1 MKRIVLFC
9 AAIAVAAPAYA
20 QLPGVIRKGQEARS
34 KADQVKETA
43 GSFVFSDAE
52 KVELGGQI
60 SAMLRDRFGVV
71 QDRNVTKYVTLV
83 GLTVAKNSSQAGL
96 PWQFIVLDTDGINAY
111 AAPGGFVHI
120 TRGALAFLQS
130 EAELAGVLG
139 HEIGH
144 VIGNHT
150 IEAIQKGKAVEVGAT
165 VTRNQFLQLVA
176 DKAFKMVFENAFDRG
191 DEIDADKHGVTAA
204 GKAGYNA
211 TSLSEFLTRL
221 GERNKGNPDRNG
233 LFSSHPDLQ
242 ARTDRVAKTAKDGRL
257 ASTALAADRFKSNV
271 TYKPIPMS
279 AITTVAPPAASAD
292 AKPADAKTR
301 GLGLGS
307 VKNALS
313 TGSQRN
319 SSQAV
324 ASAGARGVTPD
335 RDAKGGPVKT
345 AVKVS
350 VTAAELASFKAGI
363 S

>member
-1 MKRIVLFC
+1 MKTILLFS
-9 AAIAVAAPAYA
+9 AALAVAAPAYA
-20 QLPGVIRKGQEARS
+20 QLPGVIRKGQEAKG
-34 KADQVKETA
+34 KADQVKETV
-43 GSFVFSDAE
+43 GSFVFNDAE
-52 KVELGGQI
+52 KAELGAQI

-71 QDRNVTKYVTLV
+71 QDRTITKYVTLV
-83 GLTVAKNSSQAGL
+83 GLTVAKSSTQPAQ

-150 IEAIQKGKAVEVGAT
+150 VNAIRKGKAVEAGAN
-165 VTRNQFLQLVA
+165 VTRSQFLQLVA

-191 DEIDADKHGVTAA
+191 DEIDADNHGVTAA
-204 GKAGYNA
+204 GKAGYSA
-211 TSLSEFLTRL
+211 TSLSDFLNRL

-233 LFSSHPDLQ
+233 LFSSHPDLN
-242 ARTDRVAKTAKDGRL
+242 ARNDRIAKTAKDGKL
-257 ASTALAADRFKSNV
+257 ASTALVAARFKSNV

-279 AITTVAPPAASAD
+279 AIATVAPPAAADD
-292 AKPADAKTR
+292 AKPAEAKKP

-313 TGSQRN
+313 SGTQRN

-345 AVKVS
+345 AVKVTVS
-350 VTAAELASFKAGI
+350 AAELASFKTGI